1 MLIPTHYVGFK
12 APATVGSN
20 LVWTLPAT
28 DGSANQFLQT
38 NASGV
43 LSWGTAD
50 TSASMPLAGGTFTGN
65 VTYND
70 GVEARFG
77 AGTDLKIYHSSSD
90 NNSYIHEAGSGH
102 LVIKADDLYL
112 QNAAATQTNIF
123 AGNAVELK
131 FGGNTKIATTNTGV
145 AITGAATVS
154 TDLTVTGDLT
164 VSGTT
169 TTINTQTLDV
179 EDKNVVIGK
188 VSSPSDTT
196 ADGGGWTLK
205 GASDKTFNW
214 VNATNAWTSSEHIH
228 VLDNKKLLVGTGS
241 DLSIY
246 HDGTDSIISNA
257 TNVLKTHS
265 SHLFI
270 RNAAGNEDIAKFVQ
284 DGAVE
289 LYHNNV
295 KKLETTSGGINVT
308 GAINV
313 NGSALSTAPQI
324 TATASGALTAGDP
337 VIVNTNGTVS
347 KIANTDN
354 LKNPVPS
361 PNSASLQNSSSYQ
374 PKICFDS
381 NQNICIATFIVNS
394 NGAANIKVGTF
405 SGTTLS
411 WNYSNNLNTGSLQYM
426 GGVSYDITRQRVV
439 ACAANSSVTKIE
451 LLTVASNASVTNHQQ
466 LQLGSSGERFY
477 PDIIYDVTA
486 QKHVVVVGTN
496 PGLKSYVVEVNANN
510 TMTVHGSGVT
520 VDSGAFGFQPV
531 TLAYDTSTS
540 KIFCSYLNG
549 SDILTVRVGSISGTT
564 ISWGSAINSSNNDPV
579 TNGGNQSKNIA
590 AGGGKVVIAY
600 RHNNAGHKRCQVRC
614 GTVSG
619 TSITWGSIFE
629 PDTSNEGN
637 QFGVHYDSLSDK
649 FIVTTRRQNEEQ
661 RSFVLNIS
669 GTTCSTNQEIPRLGE
684 SVASDTNQSG
694 IDMVTDT
701 NANALVYV
709 FIKNNGAVISSAYHH
724 ITTTTNLTSE
734 NYIGIAAGS
743 VSDAASATI
752 DVSGATNSNQ
762 SSLTAGQK
770 YYVQT
775 NGSLGLTAASPAVFA
790 GTAISATKL
799 IVNDQQPVP
808 AGWTVINSEYIQ
820 TGHTTDPI
828 ISESLSSAYKM
839 YRVQFYFVFASS
851 GLLGLRIKH
860 GGSWQTSNYWY
871 QTHRASG
878 GSVEDGYANNN
889 ANRLYAGASRM
900 GRIING
906 SITFG
911 NVHSTDQHKTFSMV
925 TGMASELINGWA
937 TNTFV
942 DHSFGGHNSTAAV
955 TGLRFHCSS
964 LSEGWFV
971 LEGLAI

>member
-1 MLIPTHYVGFK
+1 M
-12 APATVGSN
+12 
-20 LVWTLPAT
+20 
-28 DGSANQFLQT
+28 
-38 NASGV
+38 
-43 LSWGTAD
+43 
-50 TSASMPLAGGTFTGN
+50 GG
-65 VTYND
+65 
-70 GVEARFG
+70 A
-77 AGTDLKIYHSSSD
+77 
-90 NNSYIHEAGSGH
+90 
-102 LVIKADDLYL
+102 
-112 QNAAATQTNIF
+112 
-123 AGNAVELK
+123 
-131 FGGNTKIATTNTGV
+131 
-145 AITGAATVS
+145 
-154 TDLTVTGDLT
+154 
-164 VSGTT
+164 SGTT
-169 TTINTQTLDV
+169 DGCEIYHN
-179 EDKNVVIGK
+179 G
-188 VSSPSDTT
+188 SDT
-196 ADGGGWTLK
+196 L
-205 GASDKTFNW
+205 
-214 VNATNAWTSSEHIH
+214 IH
-228 VLDNKKLLVGTGS
+228 DTGTGNLAIQS
-241 DLSIY
+241 NGAEIQLSKGGSFEHMVRAI
-246 HDGTDSIISNA
+246 
-257 TNVLKTHS
+257 V
-265 SHLFI
+265 
-270 RNAAGNEDIAKFVQ
+270 

-289 LYHNNV
+289 LYHDNS
-295 KKLETTSGGINVT
+295 KKLETTSSGINVT

-808 AGWTVINSEYIQ
+808 AGWTVLNSEYLS
-820 TGHTTDPI
+820 TGHSGDPI
-828 ISESLSSAYKM
+828 ITESLSSTYKL
-839 YRVQFYFVFASS
+839 YRVQYYFVFTNED
-851 GLLGLRIKH
+851 LLGLRIKH

-871 QTHRASG
+871 QGQRGMHTTQYTYYAS
-878 GSVEDGYANNN
+878 NN
-889 ANRLYAGASRM
+889 ANRIYVGASAT
-900 GRIING
+900 GRVLNG
-906 SITFG
+906 NITFG
-911 NVHSTDQHKTFSMV
+911 NVHSADHTKTFKMESGMSKQL
-925 TGMASELINGWA
+925 TGGYANGCY
-937 TNTFV
+937 V
-942 DHSFGGHNSTAAV
+942 DQTVGGHNSSAAI
-955 TGLRFHCSS
+955 TGVRFYCGG
-964 LSEGWFV
+964 LIEGWFV